1 MRKVSEAGVSET
13 CIHHDGT
20 HVCLSLSE
28 SGDPGGSIPFAQRGW
43 MMFMAHWPRAVG
55 RRIAEAMLAMDDEV
69 VGVSDA
75 SAAEAVLATLQQEAT
90 TSPSPEDVNERWSP
104 RPGVKSTYIG
114 DSVYASYDGFM
125 LTIYTDNGFG
135 PENVVHLEPGLLE
148 RVVEFRAQ
156 AHEQIKLEAEARD
169 DAKG

>member
-1 MRKVSEAGVSET
+1 MPEMRKVSEAGVSET

-90 TSPSPEDVNERWSP
+90 ASPSPESP
-104 RPGVKSTYIG
+104 DPHAKSTYIG

-156 AHEQIKLEAEARD
+156 AHEQIKVEVEARD